1 MSSKRGKFLG
11 KSDFELWERV
21 KKTAT
26 PLVRE
31 KQNSHVQDRLKTELK
46 GSAVAAGAMQ
56 PSKPKPVSQQTPQ
69 LRITPPAPQSQ
80 YLEEGT
86 WRKISK
92 GRVSIDGR
100 IDLHGMTHDQ
110 ARRQLDQYLHTA
122 KQSGFRTILVITGK
136 GRLGEGVLRQALPHW
151 LGQPNLRSLIS
162 GYREAHPLHG
172 GSGAFYVRL
181 RRERP

>member
-1 MSSKRGKFLG
+1 MSSKRGNSPG
-11 KSDFELWERV
+11 KSDSELWEQV

-26 PLVRE
+26 PLDRR
-31 KQNSHVQDRLKTELK
+31 KQNSHIQDRLKTELK

-56 PSKPKPVSQQTPQ
+56 PSKPEPVSQQAPQ
-69 LRITPPAPQSQ
+69 LRVTSPAPQSQ
-80 YLEEGT
+80 FLEEGM

-110 ARRQLDQYLHTA
+110 AHRRLDRYLNTA

-151 LGQPNLRSLIS
+151 LGQPHFRSLIS

-181 RRERP
+181 RRDRP